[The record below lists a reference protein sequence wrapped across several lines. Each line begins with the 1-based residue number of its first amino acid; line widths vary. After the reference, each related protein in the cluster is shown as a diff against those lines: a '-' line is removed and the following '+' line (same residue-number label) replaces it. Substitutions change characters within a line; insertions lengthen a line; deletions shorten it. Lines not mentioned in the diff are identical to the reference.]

1 MGAVLLLLLLLLLPG
16 GCMQARSYGVVH
28 IWRERLDRICVLL
41 QAPRPSD
48 SNSSQHGDS
57 NSQQHSI
64 TIKNLT
70 RTATPTVCVHG
81 AVGDPGD
88 ERRLL
93 VLGVKTPSG
102 RLDRVQG
109 VGGQMVPEL
118 RRWRGVG
125 VQLRPPRLSGNVGK
139 EKKVRKKKRPR
150 SNKSAP
156 VNNKKLQSTPH
167 VQCPRFPPEKL
178 VLCAAQS

>member
-16 GCMQARSYGVVH
+16 GCMQARCCAYLEGTAGSGSACSCKLH
-28 IWRERLDRICVLL
+28 DPAIRIHRST
-41 QAPRPSD
+41 AIRIH
-48 SNSSQHGDS
+48 SSTR
-57 NSQQHSI
+57 SQS
-64 TIKNLT
+64 KNLT